1 MSVAAIIPAYNEA
14 KTIKRIIEVVKS
26 VDLIDRIIVIS
37 DGSSDNTAKIAK
49 KCKVEVIE
57 LSDNIGKG
65 GAMSLGVEKCQEDI
79 VVFLDADLV
88 GLTKKHVKALITPVI
103 KNETDMTIGIFANGR
118 VGTDLAQKVMPFL
131 SGQRA
136 LKKRLFNKISDLEIS
151 RFGVEVALTRY
162 IKEHDI
168 SFSKVNL
175 NNLTHITKE
184 EKEGLVKG
192 FISRLKMYWEIIK
205 SLTKT
210 T

>member
-26 VDLIDRIIVIS
+26 VDLIDRVIVIS
-37 DGSSDNTAKIAK
+37 DGSNDNTAKIAK
-49 KCKVEVIE
+49 RCKVEVIE
-57 LSDNIGKG
+57 LFDNIGKG
-65 GAMSLGVEKCQEDI
+65 GAMSIGVKKCKEDI
-79 VVFLDADLV
+79 VVFLDADLI
-88 GLTKKHVKALITPVI
+88 GLTKHHIKALITPVI
-103 KNETDMTIGIFANGR
+103 NNETDMTIGIFANGR

-136 LKKRLFNKISDLEIS
+136 LRRRLFNRISDLDIS

-162 IKEHDI
+162 IKENDI
-168 SFSKVNL
+168 PFVKVNL

-184 EKEGLVKG
+184 EKEGLFKG

-205 SLTKT
+205 SLVKLT
-210 T
+210 